1 MWYILTIINSQLNFI
16 DFTKKIKYNLF
27 IIKFYLG
34 IFFMDF
40 IYGLIGLGVV
50 CLIIYL
56 IIKKF
61 KPKNK
66 KNYKNQPSQ
75 TKYQSKQL
83 MSEYEKYF
91 YEILSKNLAQDYIIM
106 PQVNLA
112 SIIEKIKDFPKQYQN
127 ELYRNIDFG
136 IFNKTTMK
144 PLLLIEINDKT
155 HNQPDRI
162 KRDLKVKE
170 ICNQANIKL
179 ITFYTKYDNKPNYII
194 SRVKKELEE

>member
-1 MWYILTIINSQLNFI
+1 
-16 DFTKKIKYNLF
+16 
-27 IIKFYLG
+27 
-34 IFFMDF
+34 MDF

-50 CLIIYL
+50 CLIVYL
-56 IIKKF
+56 IVKKF
-61 KPKNK
+61 KPKNNSK
-66 KNYKNQPSQ
+66 SKNQSSQ
-75 TKYQSKQL
+75 AKYQSKQL

-91 YEILSKNLAQDYIIM
+91 YEILSKNFAQDYIIM

-136 IFNKTTMK
+136 VFDKNSMK

-179 ITFYTKYDNKPNYII
+179 ITFYTKYDNKPNYIV
-194 SRVKKELEE
+194 SRIKKELD

>member
-1 MWYILTIINSQLNFI
+1 
-16 DFTKKIKYNLF
+16 
-27 IIKFYLG
+27 
-34 IFFMDF
+34 MDF

-50 CLIIYL
+50 SLIICL

-61 KPKNK
+61 KPKNNS
-66 KNYKNQPSQ
+66 KNKNQSSQ
-75 TKYQSKQL
+75 IKYQSKQL

-91 YEILSKNLAQDYIIM
+91 YEILSKNFAQEYIIM

-194 SRVKKELEE
+194 SRIKKELE

>member
-1 MWYILTIINSQLNFI
+1 
-16 DFTKKIKYNLF
+16 
-27 IIKFYLG
+27 
-34 IFFMDF
+34 MDF

-50 CLIIYL
+50 SLIICL

-61 KPKNK
+61 KPKNNS
-66 KNYKNQPSQ
+66 KNKNQSSQ
-75 TKYQSKQL
+75 IKYQSRQL

-91 YEILSKNLAQDYIIM
+91 YEILSKNFAQDYIIM

-112 SIIEKIKDFPKQYQN
+112 SIIEKIKDFPTQYQN

-136 IFNKTTMK
+136 IFDKTTMK

-194 SRVKKELEE
+194 SRIKKELE

>member
-1 MWYILTIINSQLNFI
+1 
-16 DFTKKIKYNLF
+16 
-27 IIKFYLG
+27 
-34 IFFMDF
+34 MDF

-50 CLIIYL
+50 SLIAYL

-61 KPKNK
+61 KPKNNS
-66 KNYKNQPSQ
+66 KNKNQSSQ
-75 TKYQSKQL
+75 VKYQSKQL
-83 MSEYEKYF
+83 MSKYEKYF
-91 YEILSKNLAQDYIIM
+91 YEILSKNFAQEYIIM

-136 IFNKTTMK
+136 IFDKNSMK

-179 ITFYTKYDNKPNYII
+179 ITFYTKYENKPNYIV
-194 SRVKKELEE
+194 SRIKKELE

>member
-1 MWYILTIINSQLNFI
+1 
-16 DFTKKIKYNLF
+16 
-27 IIKFYLG
+27 
-34 IFFMDF
+34 MDF
-40 IYGLIGLGVV
+40 IYGLIGLGVISSIV
-50 CLIIYL
+50 YL

-61 KPKNK
+61 KPKNNS
-66 KNYKNQPSQ
+66 KNKNQSSQ
-75 TKYQSKQL
+75 VKYQSKQL
-83 MSEYEKYF
+83 MSKYEKNF
-91 YEILSKNLAQDYIIM
+91 YEILSKNFAQEYIIM

-112 SIIEKIKDFPKQYQN
+112 SIIEKIKDFPTQYQN

-136 IFNKTTMK
+136 IFDKNSMK

>member
-1 MWYILTIINSQLNFI
+1 
-16 DFTKKIKYNLF
+16 
-27 IIKFYLG
+27 
-34 IFFMDF
+34 MDF
-40 IYGLIGLGVV
+40 IYGLIGLGVISSIV
-50 CLIIYL
+50 YL

-61 KPKNK
+61 KPKNNS
-66 KNYKNQPSQ
+66 KNKNQSSQ
-75 TKYQSKQL
+75 VKYQSKQL
-83 MSEYEKYF
+83 MSKYEKNF
-91 YEILSKNLAQDYIIM
+91 YEILSKNFAQDYIIM

-112 SIIEKIKDFPKQYQN
+112 SIIEKIKDFPTQYQN

-136 IFNKTTMK
+136 IFDKNSMK

>member
-1 MWYILTIINSQLNFI
+1 
-16 DFTKKIKYNLF
+16 
-27 IIKFYLG
+27 
-34 IFFMDF
+34 MDF

-50 CLIIYL
+50 SLIVYL

-61 KPKNK
+61 KPKNNS
-66 KNYKNQPSQ
+66 KNKNQSSQ
-75 TKYQSKQL
+75 IKYQSKQL

-91 YEILSKNLAQDYIIM
+91 YEILSKNFAQEYIIM

-136 IFNKTTMK
+136 IFDINSMK

-179 ITFYTKYDNKPNYII
+179 ITFYTKYENKPNYIV
-194 SRVKKELEE
+194 SRIKKELE

>member
-1 MWYILTIINSQLNFI
+1 
-16 DFTKKIKYNLF
+16 
-27 IIKFYLG
+27 
-34 IFFMDF
+34 MDF

-50 CLIIYL
+50 FLIVYFIVR
-56 IIKKF
+56 KF
-61 KPKNK
+61 KPQNNSKSK
-66 KNYKNQPSQ
+66 IQPSQ

-91 YEILSKNLAQDYIIM
+91 YEILSKNFAQDYIIT

-136 IFNKTTMK
+136 IFDKTTMK

-179 ITFYTKYDNKPNYII
+179 ITFYTKYDNKPNYIVSWI
-194 SRVKKELEE
+194 KKELE

>member
-1 MWYILTIINSQLNFI
+1 
-16 DFTKKIKYNLF
+16 
-27 IIKFYLG
+27 
-34 IFFMDF
+34 MDF
-40 IYGLIGLGVV
+40 IYGLIGLSVV
-50 CLIIYL
+50 SLIIYL

-61 KPKNK
+61 KPKNNS
-66 KNYKNQPSQ
+66 KNKNQSSK

-91 YEILSKNLAQDYIIM
+91 YEILSKNFAQEYIIM

-136 IFNKTTMK
+136 IFDKNSMK

-179 ITFYTKYDNKPNYII
+179 ITFYTKYENKPNYIV
-194 SRVKKELEE
+194 SRIKKELE

>member
-1 MWYILTIINSQLNFI
+1 
-16 DFTKKIKYNLF
+16 
-27 IIKFYLG
+27 
-34 IFFMDF
+34 MDF

-50 CLIIYL
+50 SLIVYL

-61 KPKNK
+61 KPKNNS
-66 KNYKNQPSQ
+66 KNKNQSSQ
-75 TKYQSKQL
+75 IKYQSRQL

-91 YEILSKNLAQDYIIM
+91 YEILSKNFAQEYIIM

-127 ELYRNIDFG
+127 ELYRNIDFS
-136 IFNKTTMK
+136 IFDINSMK
-144 PLLLIEINDKT
+144 PLLLIEINNKT

-179 ITFYTKYDNKPNYII
+179 ITFYTKYENKPNYIV
-194 SRVKKELEE
+194 SRIKKELE

>member
-1 MWYILTIINSQLNFI
+1 MN
-16 DFTKKIKYNLF
+16 
-27 IIKFYLG
+27 
-34 IFFMDF
+34 F

-50 CLIIYL
+50 CLIVYL

-61 KPKNK
+61 NSKNNSKNK
-66 KNYKNQPSQ
+66 NQSSQ
-75 TKYQSKQL
+75 VKYQSKQL

-91 YEILSKNLAQDYIIM
+91 YEILSKNFAQHYIIM

-136 IFNKTTMK
+136 VFDKNSMK

>member
-1 MWYILTIINSQLNFI
+1 
-16 DFTKKIKYNLF
+16 
-27 IIKFYLG
+27 
-34 IFFMDF
+34 MDF

-50 CLIIYL
+50 FLIVYFIV
-56 IIKKF
+56 KKF
-61 KPKNK
+61 KPQNNSKSK
-66 KNYKNQPSQ
+66 IQASQ
-75 TKYQSKQL
+75 AKYQSKQL

-91 YEILSKNLAQDYIIM
+91 YEILSKNFAQDYIIM

-112 SIIEKIKDFPKQYQN
+112 SIIEKIKDFPTQYQN

-136 IFNKTTMK
+136 VFDKNSMK

>member
-1 MWYILTIINSQLNFI
+1 
-16 DFTKKIKYNLF
+16 
-27 IIKFYLG
+27 
-34 IFFMDF
+34 MDF

-50 CLIIYL
+50 SLIICL

-61 KPKNK
+61 KPKNNS
-66 KNYKNQPSQ
+66 KNKNQSSQ

-91 YEILSKNLAQDYIIM
+91 YEILSKNFAQEYIIM

-136 IFNKTTMK
+136 IFDINSMK

-170 ICNQANIKL
+170 ICNQAKIKL
-179 ITFYTKYDNKPNYII
+179 ITFYTNYDNKQNYIV
-194 SRVKKELEE
+194 SRIKKELE

>member
-1 MWYILTIINSQLNFI
+1 
-16 DFTKKIKYNLF
+16 
-27 IIKFYLG
+27 
-34 IFFMDF
+34 MDF
-40 IYGLIGLGVV
+40 IYGLIGIAVICLVV
-50 CLIIYL
+50 YL

-61 KPKNK
+61 KPKNNS
-66 KNYKNQPSQ
+66 KNKNQSSK

-91 YEILSKNLAQDYIIM
+91 YEILSKNFAQDYIIM

-136 IFNKTTMK
+136 IFDKTTMK

-179 ITFYTKYDNKPNYII
+179 ITFYTKYENKPNYIV
-194 SRVKKELEE
+194 SRIKKELE

>member
-1 MWYILTIINSQLNFI
+1 
-16 DFTKKIKYNLF
+16 
-27 IIKFYLG
+27 
-34 IFFMDF
+34 MDF

-50 CLIIYL
+50 FLIVYFIVR
-56 IIKKF
+56 KF
-61 KPKNK
+61 KPQNNSKNK
-66 KNYKNQPSQ
+66 NQSSK

-91 YEILSKNLAQDYIIM
+91 YEILSKNFAQDYIIM

-136 IFNKTTMK
+136 IFDKTTMK

-194 SRVKKELEE
+194 SRVKKELE

>member
-1 MWYILTIINSQLNFI
+1 
-16 DFTKKIKYNLF
+16 
-27 IIKFYLG
+27 
-34 IFFMDF
+34 MDF
-40 IYGLIGLGVV
+40 IYGLISLGVV
-50 CLIIYL
+50 SLIIYL

-61 KPKNK
+61 KPKNNS
-66 KNYKNQPSQ
+66 KNKNQSSQ
-75 TKYQSKQL
+75 VKYQSKQL

-91 YEILSKNLAQDYIIM
+91 YEILSKNFAQEYIIM

-136 IFNKTTMK
+136 IFDKNSMK

-179 ITFYTKYDNKPNYII
+179 ITFYTKYENKPNYIV
-194 SRVKKELEE
+194 SRIKKELE